1 VLAAAEIACHTERL
15 AVAVDD
21 DHGVDA
27 ILFALAAVVFN
38 GLAGAILA

>member
-1 VLAAAEIACHTERL
+1 VFATAEIAGDAQRL
-15 AVAVDD
+15 RVSVDD

-38 GLAGAILA
+38 RLPGAILA

>member
-1 VLAAAEIACHTERL
+1 MPLPDR
-15 AVAVDD
+15 DD

-38 GLAGAILA
+38 RLPGAILA